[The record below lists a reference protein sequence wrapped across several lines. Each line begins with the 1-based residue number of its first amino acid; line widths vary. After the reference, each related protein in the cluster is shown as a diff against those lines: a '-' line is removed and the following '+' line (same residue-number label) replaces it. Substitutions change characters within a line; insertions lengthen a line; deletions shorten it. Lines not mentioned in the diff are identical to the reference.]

1 MKVSAREV
9 QYIAKLARLE
19 IREEDLE
26 LFVRQFN
33 DILGYAG
40 KLDKLDTESVEPTA
54 QVLPYGNVMREDV
67 VKPSLTRDEALANA
81 PAQKDGGYLVA
92 RVMEGGGA

>member
-1 MKVSAREV
+1 MKVSAQEV

-19 IREEDLE
+19 IPEEDLA

-40 KLDKLDTESVEPTA
+40 MLGKLDTEKVEPTA
-54 QVLPYGNVMREDV
+54 QVLPYGNVMREDAAGT
-67 VKPSLTRDEALANA
+67 PLTQEEALSNA

-92 RVMEGGGA
+92 RVMEGGGV

>member
-1 MKVSAREV
+1 MKVSAQEV
-9 QYIAKLARLE
+9 QYIARLARLE
-19 IREEDLE
+19 IPEENLE

-40 KLDKLDTESVEPTA
+40 MLGKLDTENVEPTA

-67 VKPSLTRDEALANA
+67 AGTPLTQEEALANA
-81 PAQKDGGYLVA
+81 PERFRGGYLVA